1 MSNSETQEENS
12 RKKNGGAKKVFRELL
27 PYIIVLTVVILLRV
41 FILINAKIPSESME
55 NTIMTHTRVM
65 GLKSSYWFSEPQ
77 RGDIII
83 FDAPDE
89 PGTAYIKRVI
99 AIEGDTIEVNNG
111 TVILNGEVLDEPY
124 LPEAMEK
131 DGYVFGPVTV
141 PEDCVFCMGDNRN
154 HSFDA
159 RFWENTWVSEDKIMG
174 KVYFQYWPKFKWL
187 SDTDG
192 DTFTQFETE
201 ADG

>member
-1 MSNSETQEENS
+1 MSDSMQQENS
-12 RKKNGGAKKVFRELL
+12 GKERGGAKKVFREML
-27 PYIIVLTVVILLRV
+27 PYIIVLTIVILLRV

-55 NTIMTHTRVM
+55 TTIMTHTRVM
-65 GLKSSYWFSEPQ
+65 GLKTSYWFSEPK

-99 AIEGDTIEVNNG
+99 AIAGDTIEVNNG
-111 TVILNGEVLDEPY
+111 KVILNGVTLDEPY
-124 LPEAMEK
+124 LPEAMAE

-141 PEDCVFCMGDNRN
+141 PDHCVFCMGDNRN

-159 RFWENTWVSEDKIMG
+159 RFWNNTWVSEDKIMG

-187 SDTDG
+187 ADTAG
-192 DTFTQFETE
+192 NTFTQFETE
-201 ADG
+201 TSG